1 MSKPRW
7 WDEIKRMTEWGHE
20 WSSCRTDGL
29 HLLLKKDLMFL
40 DKIARWAGQNSGE
53 YLQPSQR
60 SPVLQI
66 WWGEDWFL
74 SPIFSHFKPYWSIL
88 LCSFLSFFCS
98 FPFLLWRRKTTCF
111 TMKLYS
117 EHHMLMRSCLDSAV
131 AVLTAFQKE
140 LDIFLPT
147 DYWVH
152 SRQRTQLL
160 PKIIGW
166 LITFL
171 KLKANLALLY
181 SDFRARLWLLQK
193 LELCYEI
200 C

>member
-1 MSKPRW
+1 MSGSKQRR
-7 WDEIKRMTEWGHE
+7 IHAAFSML
-20 WSSCRTDGL
+20 SCAS
-29 HLLLKKDLMFL
+29 DLMREGLIPFTYFQSFQAL
-40 DKIARWAGQNSGE
+40 LE
-53 YLQPSQR
+53 YSAL
-60 SPVLQI
+60 L
-66 WWGEDWFL
+66 
-74 SPIFSHFKPYWSIL
+74 FSV
-88 LCSFLSFFCS
+88 FFCS